1 MTGFFQSINNYNA
14 SILGQREALI
24 VSSVPNMV
32 KDAYWYHSVAP

>member
-1 MTGFFQSINNYNA
+1 MAGFFQSIKNCSA

-32 KDAYWYHSVAP
+32 KDAYT